1 MLPEGE
7 DLLQQL
13 SGELGIPEFLDDLPM
28 LEEAELPDTNSFYD
42 TLMSDTGSVFE
53 TPQDA
58 DFTINFNAFPP
69 SPSNSDT
76 SSSNSTTSTLDIK
89 DGILSPIGFH
99 SEISP
104 PVSPPAIS
112 MSNLASNGASIVS
125 VSDLSNVKIP
135 IPKIQK
141 PKPPPA
147 SPLILTSQQLA
158 QLTQAG
164 VLQLNNA
171 TTYNNGLN
179 TPAMPSTTTTAPLVI
194 KSEPNP
200 LSMGAT
206 PTIQSLPHNVSQ
218 DDIKHLKRQ
227 QRMIKNRESAC
238 MSRKKKKEYVTNI
251 EDQLNGLI
259 KDNRVL
265 KQDNEVLRQRV
276 RELEAEK
283 NQFWTSSG
291 VSKVMGPN
299 GRKATALLALLC
311 VVSLNIGTLSNV
323 YHQPTEPRV
332 DINAKIKRDLSSMSV
347 VPQEWH
353 GRSLLWKTQS
363 EADQDDDD
371 GSDSSSNDTTTGF
384 NYDPKCS
391 MQHFNHSES
400 IRLDTLLRGLFQ
412 SDESVKAKNATVSE
426 NAPTSPVK
434 KAAKPYE
441 TSLGPYGKPQASRL
455 SGTGFYQILIPP
467 STQATA
473 DMSRTGMTLY
483 DEETPRF
490 TYASFFEAI
499 HRREDTFYVV
509 SFSGD
514 HLLLPASARNE
525 SSRPRMSLLLP
536 SVPLN
541 DSMKP
546 PEGHVAMMQID
557 CEVMNTRLLHIRQ
570 DSIPDHVSHA
580 MRADASN
587 ASLQRNDSHEDHRHR
602 VHPQFDRHSGN
613 TTGSSTKARGGY
625 PRFGSL
631 RYAKDNDRYS
641 KPSVIQQHDF
651 PRLPSA
657 APAASSSSSIPQ
669 HPQTH
674 YHQSKKQWKRTH
686 ARASHSP

>member
-1 MLPEGE
+1 
-7 DLLQQL
+7 
-13 SGELGIPEFLDDLPM
+13 
-28 LEEAELPDTNSFYD
+28 
-42 TLMSDTGSVFE
+42 
-53 TPQDA
+53 
-58 DFTINFNAFPP
+58 
-69 SPSNSDT
+69 
-76 SSSNSTTSTLDIK
+76 
-89 DGILSPIGFH
+89 
-99 SEISP
+99 
-104 PVSPPAIS
+104 
-112 MSNLASNGASIVS
+112 
-125 VSDLSNVKIP
+125 
-135 IPKIQK
+135 
-141 PKPPPA
+141 
-147 SPLILTSQQLA
+147 
-158 QLTQAG
+158 
-164 VLQLNNA
+164 
-171 TTYNNGLN
+171 
-179 TPAMPSTTTTAPLVI
+179 
-194 KSEPNP
+194 
-200 LSMGAT
+200 
-206 PTIQSLPHNVSQ
+206 
-218 DDIKHLKRQ
+218 
-227 QRMIKNRESAC
+227 MIKNRESAC

-283 NQFWTSSG
+283 SQFWTSSAS

-311 VVSLNIGTLSNV
+311 VVSLNIGTLSSV
-323 YHQPTEPRV
+323 YHQPTGPDPRV
-332 DINAKIKRDLSSMSV
+332 DINAKIKRDLSMSV

-363 EADQDDDD
+363 EADQDSDD

-434 KAAKPYE
+434 KTAKPYE
-441 TSLGPYGKPQASRL
+441 TSLGPYGKPQANSL

-541 DSMKP
+541 GNLFFSYL
-546 PEGHVAMMQID
+546 G
-557 CEVMNTRLLHIRQ
+557 NL
-570 DSIPDHVSHA
+570 SI
-580 MRADASN
+580 
-587 ASLQRNDSHEDHRHR
+587 
-602 VHPQFDRHSGN
+602 
-613 TTGSSTKARGGY
+613 TC
-625 PRFGSL
+625 
-631 RYAKDNDRYS
+631 
-641 KPSVIQQHDF
+641 
-651 PRLPSA
+651 
-657 APAASSSSSIPQ
+657 SI
-669 HPQTH
+669 
-674 YHQSKKQWKRTH
+674 
-686 ARASHSP
+686 